1 MKQKLVIIG
10 LMLCAYTNSNAQLLN
25 KIQKTANQANN
36 AVETVKTAE
45 EVVNTGEKVAK
56 KVKNKGGASS
66 GTSSLKLDWN
76 MYKQTPA
83 VTFNSLLY
91 ATNIGTGGLT
101 QFTGYTATFVP
112 NKTAAGATVNTV
124 HDQAEF
130 LKIKVYKGDQYIT
143 YFEYDGFQQFDDG
156 KKIKYNT
163 PTSRYKRDGEWV
175 GGTEI
180 DVKKW
185 GTGEYRLDFIAGD
198 KMFYSFNFE
207 IQKLTNTD
215 AYAAMNEMYV
225 TRGPWNNYAYMNY
238 DESGNLVFGYY
249 LNHEE
254 FQPNPANNR
263 KTNKSVKWSVKV
275 LKDNKPFAQQYGTG
289 APNVAQVEQ
298 AKWNEYRCALKLVDK
313 PGEFKFANLT
323 DGAYKVELTLEGEA
337 KPRKYSF
344 SVKDKRIVQIPEQ
357 DRTKNTDPTR
367 LIEGWNDY
375 FWMKLEK

>member
-130 LKIKVYKGDQYIT
+130 LKIK
-143 YFEYDGFQQFDDG
+143 
-156 KKIKYNT
+156 
-163 PTSRYKRDGEWV
+163 
-175 GGTEI
+175 
-180 DVKKW
+180 
-185 GTGEYRLDFIAGD
+185 
-198 KMFYSFNFE
+198 
-207 IQKLTNTD
+207 
-215 AYAAMNEMYV
+215 MYLFFV
-225 TRGPWNNYAYMNY
+225 
-238 DESGNLVFGYY
+238 
-249 LNHEE
+249 
-254 FQPNPANNR
+254 
-263 KTNKSVKWSVKV
+263 
-275 LKDNKPFAQQYGTG
+275 
-289 APNVAQVEQ
+289 
-298 AKWNEYRCALKLVDK
+298 
-313 PGEFKFANLT
+313 
-323 DGAYKVELTLEGEA
+323 
-337 KPRKYSF
+337 
-344 SVKDKRIVQIPEQ
+344 
-357 DRTKNTDPTR
+357 
-367 LIEGWNDY
+367 
-375 FWMKLEK
+375 